1 LLIIGL
7 VVVFIVP
14 MDGITN
20 PILTATCFMCATERD
35 CLAGAPR
42 PGQRRSRM
50 EDAMK
55 AAIVRINELIVAA
68 LIFGAVIG
76 LVAHLS
82 SLDAQSVGAPETPN
96 VAHYL
101 SHIPHYLSRSL
112 FPSNGYRAI

>member
-1 LLIIGL
+1 MALRIRSLRQPVLCVQLKETAWPGL
-7 VVVFIVP
+7 R
-14 MDGITN
+14 
-20 PILTATCFMCATERD
+20 A
-35 CLAGAPR
+35 

-82 SLDAQSVGAPETPN
+82 SLDAPN
-96 VAHYL
+96 YL

-112 FPSNGYRAI
+112 FPGNGYRAI